1 MAALGVEL
9 ERIAEGEWRIQGA
22 GARGLAAPAHDLDFG
37 NSGTGARLVMGVV
50 ASQPLSARFTGDR
63 SLTRRPMERVM
74 APLRRMGAR
83 FEASPGGRLPAWVH
97 GAGDARPIAYEL
109 PVASAQ
115 VKSAVLLAGLN
126 IEGST
131 TLIEPVAT
139 RDHTERMLRA
149 FGADVKVEPQGE
161 ARVLSLTGRC
171 ELRACALSVPGDP
184 SSAAF
189 PMVAALLCRDSEVTL
204 SDVMLNATRSG
215 LIETLLEMG
224 ADLKIANRRRLG
236 GEEVGDITVRASRL
250 KGVRVP
256 ASRTASMI
264 DEYPV
269 LAVAAAFAEGRTRM
283 EGLAELRLKESDRL
297 EAVAKGLAANGV
309 RLETGKDWL
318 AVEGGAAAG
327 GGLVETRLDHRIAMA
342 FLIMGLAASEPVT
355 VDDATM
361 IATSFPSFVTLMSS
375 LGGRFTAGSGD

>member
-1 MAALGVEL
+1 
-9 ERIAEGEWRIQGA
+9 
-22 GARGLAAPAHDLDFG
+22 
-37 NSGTGARLVMGVV
+37 
-50 ASQPLSARFTGDR
+50 
-63 SLTRRPMERVM
+63 
-74 APLRRMGAR
+74 
-83 FEASPGGRLPAWVH
+83 VH

-131 TLIEPVAT
+131 TLLEPVAT

-149 FGADVKVEPQGE
+149 FGAYVKVEPQGE

-171 ELRACALSVPGDP
+171 ELRACALSVPADP

-224 ADLKIANRRRLG
+224 ADLEIANRRTLG

-256 ASRTASMI
+256 ASRAASMI

-309 RLETGKDWL
+309 RLETGEDWL
-318 AVEGGAAAG
+318 AVEGGATAG
-327 GGLVETRLDHRIAMA
+327 GGMVETRLDHRIAMA
-342 FLIMGLAASEPVT
+342 FLIMGLAASEPIT